1 MAPYVPMFNQPPRVK
16 SDLAAQTPPAVGF
29 PSPAEPFAERE
40 LDLNRYLVKHPAA
53 TFFLRAKGEALS
65 DAGIRHG
72 DLLIVDR
79 SFEPAP
85 GRVVVAVVNGEFTV
99 QYFDRLKK
107 QLFSMSNLQNGSKTK
122 LQRETNPEIWG
133 VVTYVIHAF

>member
-1 MAPYVPMFNQPPRVK
+1 MFNQPPRVK
-16 SDLAAQTPPAVGF
+16 SDLAPQTPPAAGF

-53 TFFLRAKGEALS
+53 TFFLGVKGDALL
-65 DAGIRHG
+65 DAGIRPG

-79 SFEPAP
+79 SIDPAP

-99 QYFDRLKK
+99 GHFDRIKK
-107 QLFSMSNLQNGSKTK
+107 QPVSRQPNGSRTK
-122 LQRETNPEIWG
+122 PENPLPRPRSGQVEIWG